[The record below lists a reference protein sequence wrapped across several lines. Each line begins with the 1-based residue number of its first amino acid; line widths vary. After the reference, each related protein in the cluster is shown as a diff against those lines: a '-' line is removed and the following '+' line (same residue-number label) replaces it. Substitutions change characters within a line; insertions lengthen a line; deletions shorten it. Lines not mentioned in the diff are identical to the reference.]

1 MIADAIAL
9 RYLPNSIMTE
19 KLSRRGLDVHQEF
32 EADILKQVRVRELM
46 RQTVPTIPA
55 EMTVRELGDR
65 IAKGDRDLDLT
76 RGLPVVAQNGE
87 LAGLLTQGDLL
98 RALKQHPAGDLPV
111 LDAATKSLLV
121 AYPDERAFDAV
132 FRMLQ
137 HNVGRLPVVDRA
149 NSKKMVGYLNRS
161 SVLGAWT
168 RQFEHDNIRETGWL
182 RRFFPGQSGGAGIG
196 DGALIGKIIALD
208 ESKLKVAVAG
218 EPEARMMEFE
228 LHEALRGIAV
238 GDQVRIQYHAEKDHA
253 VLDRIEELRVH

>member
-1 MIADAIAL
+1 MLVSVIADAIAL

-55 EMTVRELGDR
+55 EMAVQELGDR

-76 RGLPVVAQNGE
+76 RGLPVIAQNGE
-87 LAGLLTQGDLL
+87 LAGLLTQSDLL
-98 RALKQHPAGDLPV
+98 RAVEGYPSGDVTV
-111 LDAATKSLLV
+111 LDVATKSLLV
-121 AYPDERAFDAV
+121 AYPDERAFDGLL

-238 GDQVRIQYHAEKDHA
+238 GDQVRIQYHAEN
-253 VLDRIEELRVH
+253 EP